1 METPVSDRIR
11 LTVPRDRRYVAVA
24 HLVLGGVAMRQNLT
38 LEALEDLQLAIDEV
52 LGRERGD
59 GSVTLELRLEDG
71 SLEARL
77 GPFDAGALEADLQ
90 AGDGTGLGLM
100 RVLESTVDDVQV
112 ERGEDGDWVRL
123 TKAAS
128 G

>member
-1 METPVSDRIR
+1 MSDRIR

-59 GSVTLELRLEDG
+59 GAVTLELHLEDG
-71 SLEARL
+71 TLEARI
-77 GPFDAGALEADLQ
+77 GPFDAGMLEADLQ
-90 AGDGTGLGLM
+90 AGDGNGLGLK
-100 RVLESTVDDVQV
+100 RVLDSTVDSVRV
-112 ERGEDGDWVRL
+112 ESRDDGDWVL
-123 TKAAS
+123 LSKAAA